1 MAFDYWRVRWLWIHT
16 STLWLDLQSYYN
28 FSLASQEQASCQGTE
43 KYERHRQNSHLGH
56 TDTLSTFVYALI
68 WTKTAYPCDPA
79 DTEQRTQFT
88 SSGYSPKWLYA
99 DAEEINCW
107 IKSLFGFLCAQK
119 VFSSLCK
126 ITVEPLMSDGLF
138 WRCLS
143 YFSVPWQY
151 YLLSSQWD
159 SHKPPGFHPK
169 YLKLCSKDEQS
180 FYGFGT
186 TWG

>member
-43 KYERHRQNSHLGH
+43 KYERHRQNSHPGSH
-56 TDTLSTFVYALI
+56 GYAFYVCLRFDLNEKQRI
-68 WTKTAYPCDPA
+68 RVTQLTQNSVRSLRPA
-79 DTEQRTQFT
+79 DILQNCSMLTQRRLIVDKVIIWF
-88 SSGYSPKWLYA
+88 
-99 DAEEINCW
+99 
-107 IKSLFGFLCAQK
+107 SLCTK

-138 WRCLS
+138 GRCL
-143 YFSVPWQY
+143 YILFCALTILFTQQSV
-151 YLLSSQWD
+151 D

-169 YLKLCSKDEQS
+169 
-180 FYGFGT
+180 
-186 TWG
+186 